1 MSFDTTICS
10 STISVAP
17 ELIYR
22 TSNDNLLT
30 SLTLSV
36 IGPVENST
44 QIRLT
49 STTDSDLY
57 LVGSVV
63 NFVATD
69 EVTPTLTFDMK
80 VWRTSAKEG
89 SSSSWYVSPESVLL
103 NVEIE
108 PTIAEAGNSANL
120 SIINN
125 PAIVFEQSLVMAK
138 SARFDIEDYFVV
150 EGYPVAL
157 DGYGAKLTVS
167 ASIGTNTT
175 NQTRPQF
182 YDIDM
187 ESDSRWVALPNT
199 YEDGLA
205 WYPYSGQYRIPLNA
219 DPVYQPALVSDHV
232 RQYGNSFYENYA
244 MILTDGD
251 HFSLSKPFVQNY
263 LTIIMAGI
271 LNEPENEWYGIISS
285 GDQDAYNTDESP
297 NISLRYYANGT
308 LELHFI
314 NTMATLNVTT
324 LEIGSLKP
332 IIMGLSVS
340 IAEKTA
346 KMLVIDASGS
356 QHIQTVTLSDFQPSD
371 ADLFIGVS
379 PSRNNTYASEMDIF
393 EINQYVQQL
402 DDQEISEYMSRLGQ
416 IYGVIS

>member
-1 MSFDTTICS
+1 MSFDTTICD

-22 TSNDNLLT
+22 STDDNLLT
-30 SLTLSV
+30 SLNLSV
-36 IGPVENST
+36 LGPIVNSD

-63 NFVATD
+63 NFSPTD
-69 EVTPTLTFDMK
+69 EETPTVTFAMK

-89 SSSSWYVSPESVLL
+89 SSSSWYVSTESVLL
-103 NVEIE
+103 NAEIQ
-108 PTIAEAGNSANL
+108 PAIAEASTGANL
-120 SIINN
+120 TIINN
-125 PAIVFEQSLVMAK
+125 PAIIFRQNLVMAK
-138 SARFDIEDYFVV
+138 SARFDVEDYFVV

-175 NQTRPQF
+175 NETRPQF

-187 ESDSRWVALPNT
+187 ESDSRWVAIPDT
-199 YEDGLA
+199 FKDGLSWA
-205 WYPYSGQYRIPLNA
+205 PYSGEYRIPLIA
-219 DPVYQPALVSDHV
+219 DPVYQPTLVSDHI

-244 MILTDGD
+244 MILSDGD

-271 LNEPENEWYGIISS
+271 LNVPENDWYGIISS
-285 GDQDAYNTDESP
+285 GNQDGVNTDESP

-314 NTMATLNVTT
+314 NTVATLNVTT

-340 IAEKTA
+340 VIEKTA
-346 KMLVIDASGS
+346 KLLVIDASGN
-356 QHIQTVTLSDFQPSD
+356 QHIETVTLNDLQPSD

-379 PSRNNTYASEMDIF
+379 PSRNNTYAAEIDIF
-393 EINQYVQQL
+393 EINQYVREL
-402 DDQEISEYMSRLGQ
+402 DDQEIAEYMSRLGQ
-416 IYGVIS
+416 IYGVTS

>member
-1 MSFDTTICS
+1 MSFDTTICN
-10 STISVAP
+10 STISVVP
-17 ELIYR
+17 ELIYK
-22 TSNDNLLT
+22 TSTNNLLT

-36 IGPVENST
+36 IGPVTNSD

-63 NFVATD
+63 NFSATD
-69 EVTPTLTFDMK
+69 TETPTITFDMK
-80 VWRTSAKEG
+80 VWRVSSKEG
-89 SSSSWYVSPESVLL
+89 TSSSWYVSTESVLL

-108 PTIAEAGNSANL
+108 PTQADASTSANL
-120 SIINN
+120 SIYNN
-125 PAIVFEQSLVMAK
+125 PAIVFSQNLVMAK
-138 SARFDIEDYFVV
+138 TARFDVENYFVV

-157 DGYGAKLTVS
+157 DGYGSKLTVS

-187 ESDSRWVALPNT
+187 ESDSRWVAVPDT
-199 YEDGLA
+199 YKDGLN
-205 WYPYSGQYRIPLNA
+205 WYPYSGQTRFPMVA
-219 DPVYQPALVSDHV
+219 DPVYTPTLVSNHV
-232 RQYGNSFYENYA
+232 RQFGNSFYENYA
-244 MILTDGD
+244 MILSDGD

-263 LTIIMAGI
+263 LTIIMACI
-271 LNEPENEWYGIISS
+271 LNPPENDWYGIISS
-285 GDQDAYNTDESP
+285 GNQNALNTDESP
-297 NISLRYYANGT
+297 NISLRYYKNGT

-314 NTMATLNVTT
+314 NTMTTLNVTT

-332 IIMGLSVS
+332 VIMGLNVS

-346 KMLVIDASGS
+346 KLLVIDASGR
-356 QHIQTVTLSDFQPSD
+356 QHIETVTLSDFQPSD

-379 PSRNNTYASEMDIF
+379 PSRNNNYAAEIDIF
-393 EINQYVQQL
+393 EINQYVQKL
-402 DDQEISEYMSRLGQ
+402 ENQEISELMSRLSQ
-416 IYGVIS
+416 IYGVTS